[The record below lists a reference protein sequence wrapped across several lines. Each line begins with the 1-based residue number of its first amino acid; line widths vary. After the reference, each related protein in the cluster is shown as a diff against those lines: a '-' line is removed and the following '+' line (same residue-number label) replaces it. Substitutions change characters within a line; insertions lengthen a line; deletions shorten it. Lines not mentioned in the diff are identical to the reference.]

1 MAANDLT
8 TLADVKSWLG
18 RNDTNSDALL
28 ASMITRA
35 SRAICSYLQR
45 PLLLPHSVTEMQEGT
60 GGSVLVL
67 KEWPVLQVSAVVI
80 DGIAI
85 PQSAG
90 GSPGWMLGAWNGVP
104 PGRMQALRLRGYS
117 FGGGARTIEVTYE
130 AGYRVTGEP
139 HVVLDDQVTAIAPYG
154 PWASDEGV
162 TYANGTPL
170 LATSSNP
177 TAGQYALD
185 AEAGIYD
192 FSAGDVA
199 AAVLISYGFVPYD
212 LADAA
217 IELVAE
223 RYRYA
228 QRVGEK
234 SHSLGGNETVSFDTT
249 RFTPLVAQ
257 LLQPYRNIPPL

>member
-8 TLADVKSWLG
+8 TLADVKAWFG
-18 RNDTNSDALL
+18 RTDTNSDAMI
-28 ASMITRA
+28 ASLITRA
-35 SRAICSYLQR
+35 SRSICSYLQR
-45 PLLLPHSVTEMQEGT
+45 PSLLPHGVTEVQDGT
-60 GGSVLVL
+60 GGGILVL
-67 KEWPVLQVSAVVI
+67 KEWPVLQVTSVVV
-80 DGIAI
+80 DGVAI
-85 PQSAG
+85 PQSTQQ
-90 GSPGWMLGAWNGVP
+90 SPGWMLGAWNGVP
-104 PGRMQALRLRGYS
+104 PGRMQALRLRGYA
-117 FGGGARTIEVTYE
+117 FGGTIEVTYE
-130 AGYRVTGEP
+130 AGYRVTAEP
-139 HVVLDDQVTAIAPYG
+139 HVVLDDQVTADAPYG

-162 TYANGTPL
+162 TYANGTAL
-170 LATSSNP
+170 LSATNNP
-177 TAGQYALD
+177 TTGQYALD
-185 AEAGIYD
+185 AEAGTYD

-199 AAVLISYGFVPYD
+199 ATVLLSYGFVPYD

-257 LLQPYRNIPPL
+257 LLQPYRNIAIP